1 VRNEVLDKIFKRREK
16 PLVPLTR
23 EEKIALKRRKRAVT
37 KKNFFL
43 NYQLYLFMLIP
54 FVWLILFEYVPL
66 YGIQIAFRRF
76 TPTLGITGSP
86 WVGLDNFRQFFNSW
100 MFERVLRNTLILAFY
115 TLIAGFPIPILFAL
129 SLNALRSARFRK
141 ISQML
146 TYMPNF
152 IATVVM
158 ISIMMQIF
166 NPIVGAYGI
175 IYRWLFDAMPPNIW
189 GSPSAFRHLYV
200 WGIVWQGMG
209 WGSII
214 YIAALSSVD
223 AELHEAAQ
231 IDGATRLKRVWHIDI
246 PAIIPTITIMFILR
260 MGNIM
265 SIGFERVFLMQN
277 PLTLFASEVISTYVW
292 RMSLG
297 AAIPRWSYGAAV
309 GLFNTAIN
317 FSMLLFVNRI
327 ARKIGSTSL
336 W

>member
-1 VRNEVLDKIFKRREK
+1 VKNEVFDGITKFFKK
-16 PLVPLTR
+16 KNIQYTR
-23 EEKIALKRRKRAVT
+23 EEKQALSKRNRRLT
-37 KKNFFL
+37 IKNAKL
-43 NYQLYLFMLIP
+43 NYQLYLFMLVP

-66 YGIQIAFRRF
+66 YGIQMAFRNF
-76 TPTLGITGSP
+76 NPVHGISGSE
-86 WVGLDNFRQFFNSW
+86 WVGLDNFVRFFNSW
-100 MFERVLRNTLILAFY
+100 QFERVVTNTIVLSLY

-129 SLNALRSARFRK
+129 SLNVLRSVRFRK
-141 ISQML
+141 VSQML

-158 ISIMMQIF
+158 VSIMMQIF
-166 NPIVGAYGI
+166 NPIVGAFGI
-175 IYRWLFDAMPPNIW
+175 IYRSLFDAMPPNIW

-223 AELHEAAQ
+223 SELHEAAQ
-231 IDGATRLKRVWHIDI
+231 IDGASRVRRVWHIDI

-277 PLTLFASEVISTYVW
+277 PMNLSTSEVISTYVFK
-292 RMSLG
+292 MSMG
-297 AAIPRWSYGAAV
+297 AAIPQFSYGAAV

-317 FSMLLFVNRI
+317 FTMLLLVNRI
-327 ARKIGSTSL
+327 ARKVGTTSL

>member
-1 VRNEVLDKIFKRREK
+1 MKNEVFDKLFKK
-16 PLVPLTR
+16 KDKSAIPLTP
-23 EEKIALKRRKRAVT
+23 EEKRALRRRNRAMT
-37 KKNFFL
+37 KKNALL
-43 NYQLYLFMLIP
+43 NYQLYLFMLLP
-54 FVWLILFEYVPL
+54 FIWLIMFEYVPL
-66 YGIQIAFRRF
+66 YGLQVAFQNF
-76 TPTLGITGSP
+76 NPVLGFSGSP
-86 WVGLDNFRQFFNSW
+86 WVGFDNFRRFFNSW
-100 MFERVLRNTLILAFY
+100 QFERVITNTIILSLY
-115 TLIAGFPIPILFAL
+115 TLIAGFPMPILFAL
-129 SLNALRSARFRK
+129 SLNALRSGRFRK

-175 IYRWLFDAMPPNIW
+175 IYRWLFDTMPPNIW

-223 AELHEAAQ
+223 SELHEAAQ
-231 IDGATRLKRVWHIDI
+231 IDGATRVRRVWHIDI

-277 PLTLFASEVISTYVW
+277 PMNLSTSEVISTYVFKVA
-292 RMSLG
+292 MG
-297 AAIPRWSYGAAV
+297 AAIPQWSYGAAI
-309 GLFNTAIN
+309 GLFNTVIN
-317 FSMLLFVNRI
+317 FTMLLLVNQI
-327 ARKIGSTSL
+327 ARKGSTSL

>member
-1 VRNEVLDKIFKRREK
+1 MRNEVLDKIFKKREK

-23 EEKIALKRRKRAVT
+23 EEKIAMKRRNRAIT

-43 NYQLYLFMLIP
+43 NYQLYLFMLVP

-66 YGIQIAFRRF
+66 YGIQVAFRNF
-76 TPTLGITGSP
+76 NPIHGITGSP
-86 WVGLDNFRQFFNSW
+86 WVGLDNFRRFFNSW
-100 MFERVLRNTLILAFY
+100 QFERVLTNTLVLALY

-129 SLNALRSARFRK
+129 CLNALRSARFRK
-141 ISQML
+141 VSQML

-158 ISIMMQIF
+158 VSIMMQIF

-175 IYRWLFDAMPPNIW
+175 IYRFLFDAMPPNIW

-223 AELHEAAQ
+223 SELHEAAQ
-231 IDGATRLKRVWHIDI
+231 IDGATRVKRVWHIDI

-277 PLTLFASEVISTYVW
+277 PINLRVSEVISTYVYK
-292 RMSLG
+292 
-297 AAIPRWSYGAAV
+297 I
-309 GLFNTAIN
+309 GLASPTIN
-317 FSMLLFVNRI
+317 FSYPAAIGLFQSIVVFILLLLVNAF
-327 ARKIGSTSL
+327 ARKVSETSL
-336 W
+336 F

>member
-1 VRNEVLDKIFKRREK
+1 MKNEVFDKIFKK
-16 PLVPLTR
+16 KDKYAVPLTP
-23 EEKIALKRRKRAVT
+23 EEKKALKRRSRAT
-37 KKNFFL
+37 TRKNILL
-43 NYQLYLFMLIP
+43 NYQLYLFMLVP
-54 FVWLILFEYVPL
+54 FIWLIMFEYVPL
-66 YGIQIAFRRF
+66 YGVQIAFRNF
-76 TPTLGITGSP
+76 NPIHGITGSP
-86 WVGLDNFRQFFNSW
+86 WVGLANFRRFFNSW
-100 MFERVLRNTLILAFY
+100 QFNRVVSNTVILSLY
-115 TLIAGFPIPILFAL
+115 TLIAGFPIPIIFAL
-129 SLNALRSARFRK
+129 CLNALRSARFRR

-166 NPIVGAYGI
+166 NPIVGAFGYL
-175 IYRWLFDAMPPNIW
+175 YRLFNDAMPPNIW
-189 GSPSAFRHLYV
+189 GNPAAFRHLYV

-223 AELHEAAQ
+223 SELHEAAQ
-231 IDGATRLKRVWHIDI
+231 IDGASRVKRVWYVDI

-265 SIGFERVFLMQN
+265 SIGFERVYLMQN
-277 PLTLFASEVISTYVW
+277 PMNLSTSEVISTYVYK
-292 RMSLG
+292 MG
-297 AAIPRWSYGAAV
+297 IAAAIPQFSYGAAV

-317 FSMLLFVNRI
+317 FTMLLLVNQI
-327 ARKIGSTSL
+327 ARRGSTSL